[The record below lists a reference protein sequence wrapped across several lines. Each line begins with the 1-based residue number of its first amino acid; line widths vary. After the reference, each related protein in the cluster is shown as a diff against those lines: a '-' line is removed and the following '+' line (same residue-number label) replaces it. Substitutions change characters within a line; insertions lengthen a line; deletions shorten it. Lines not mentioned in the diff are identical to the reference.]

1 MTLDELRTLLRDNS
15 VEYIIKSHDKAVAQI
30 HVLVDREETN
40 VTTD

>member
-1 MTLDELRTLLRDNS
+1 MTLNQLRTLLRDNN
-15 VEYIIKSHDKAVAQI
+15 VEYIIKSHDETVAQI